1 MLLHNLNGRPNCV
14 AVTYAYTRC
23 LTRINITGMFWPHL
37 ITYVRCGVPTLWS
50 GFGCASRE
58 SGIARPRADSHE
70 SLVGARFRKNMLD
83 ANKKKRIIE
92 KFKTHATDTG
102 SPQVQI
108 AILTAEIKDL
118 TEHLKS
124 HKKDF
129 SSRRGLI
136 KKVGERRRLMK
147 YLKRED
153 AKAYDDLL
161 SNLKI

>member
-1 MLLHNLNGRPNCV
+1 MLTPQKKQQV
-14 AVTYAYTRC
+14 
-23 LTRINITGMFWPHL
+23 
-37 ITYVRCGVPTLWS
+37 
-50 GFGCASRE
+50 
-58 SGIARPRADSHE
+58 IA
-70 SLVGARFRKNMLD
+70 
-83 ANKKKRIIE
+83 

-108 AILTAEIKDL
+108 AILTEEIKEL
-118 TEHLKS
+118 TEHLRL

-153 AKAYDDLL
+153 AKSYDELMAK
-161 SNLKI
+161 LKI

>member
-1 MLLHNLNGRPNCV
+1 
-14 AVTYAYTRC
+14 
-23 LTRINITGMFWPHL
+23 
-37 ITYVRCGVPTLWS
+37 
-50 GFGCASRE
+50 
-58 SGIARPRADSHE
+58 
-70 SLVGARFRKNMLD
+70 MLD
-83 ANKKKRIIE
+83 PKKKQSIIA

-108 AILTAEIKDL
+108 AILTEEIKDL
-118 TEHLKS
+118 TEHLRT

-153 AKAYDDLL
+153 APAYDELMGK
-161 SNLKI
+161 LKI

>member
-1 MLLHNLNGRPNCV
+1 
-14 AVTYAYTRC
+14 
-23 LTRINITGMFWPHL
+23 
-37 ITYVRCGVPTLWS
+37 
-50 GFGCASRE
+50 
-58 SGIARPRADSHE
+58 
-70 SLVGARFRKNMLD
+70 MLD
-83 ANKKKRIIE
+83 PKKKKQIIE

-108 AILTAEIKDL
+108 AILTEEIKDL
-118 TEHLKS
+118 TEHLRS

-153 AKAYDDLL
+153 LVAYDGLM
-161 SNLKI
+161 SKLKI